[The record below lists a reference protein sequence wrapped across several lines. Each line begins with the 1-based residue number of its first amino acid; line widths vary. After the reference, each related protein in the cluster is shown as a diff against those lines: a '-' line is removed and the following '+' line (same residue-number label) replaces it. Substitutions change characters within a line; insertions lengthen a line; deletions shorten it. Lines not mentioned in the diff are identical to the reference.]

1 MTITGPQTSGSSAAK
16 NENKEKVKKMKEIK
30 KYFDSIFEEIKEVNK
45 EIMNKNKDLS
55 DGVLPQKSKQTKDKE
70 AELLKKAIER
80 AYNQIRLNSK

>member
-1 MTITGPQTSGSSAAK
+1 
-16 NENKEKVKKMKEIK
+16 MKEIK